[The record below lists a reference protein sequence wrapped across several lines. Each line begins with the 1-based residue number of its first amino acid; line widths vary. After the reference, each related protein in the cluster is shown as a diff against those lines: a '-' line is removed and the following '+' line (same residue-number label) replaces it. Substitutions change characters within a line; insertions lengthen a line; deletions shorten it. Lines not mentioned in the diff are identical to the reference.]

1 MASVSIIVPTYNRV
15 VYLRELLSLI
25 ISSFDGR
32 DYEIIVCDNAS
43 IDDTEEFVLSLACA
57 ELSYYRHVE
66 NRGVDYNFLF
76 GLGKANKDYSWI
88 LSSDDTFDV
97 SLLDKFFDF
106 IDLGK
111 PDLVLLDM
119 LRCDKNLVPFATHN
133 WFSDTSGFYDLHSE
147 EDEFFFLRSN
157 PLLGVYFG
165 YISSLVFKTRS
176 LRSIQFDEKFESSFF
191 SFSYFAY
198 QMILSGCSFGYFKE
212 YFIFNRG
219 YNDSVISQD
228 LNLEIRIHK
237 RHMVDI
243 YGFIN
248 FHSLFKSKIKM
259 AAAYSDLIKRNY
271 SFYDVVK
278 VVVFSDIQ
286 TLRNVIIPFFKEH
299 KVRIRF
305 YRFFVLFRFI
315 FAFFYLIR
323 LKYGKSKNILPRW
336 VRGR

>member
-1 MASVSIIVPTYNRV
+1 MASISIIIPTYNRV
-15 VYLRELLSLI
+15 VYLRELLPLI
-25 ISSFDGR
+25 ISCFDGR

-43 IDDTEEFVLSLACA
+43 IDDTEEFVMSLGCVD
-57 ELSYYRHVE
+57 LSYYRHVE

-88 LSSDDTFDV
+88 LSSDDAFDV

-106 IDLGK
+106 IDLGG

-133 WFSDTSGFYDLHSE
+133 WFDDTSGVYHLYSE
-147 EDEFFFLRSN
+147 DDEDFFLRAK

-198 QMILSGCSFGYFKE
+198 KMILTGCSFGYFKE

-219 YNDSVISQD
+219 YNDSVMSQD
-228 LNLEIRIHK
+228 LDPMIRIHR

-243 YGFIN
+243 NGFTK
-248 FHSLFKSKIKM
+248 FHSLLQSKTKM

-278 VVVFSDIQ
+278 VVVFSDKQ
-286 TLRNVIIPFFKEH
+286 SLRNVIIPFFKEH

-305 YRFFVLFRFI
+305 YSFFFVFRFI
-315 FAFFYLIR
+315 FAFFYVLR

-336 VRGR
+336 VRGL